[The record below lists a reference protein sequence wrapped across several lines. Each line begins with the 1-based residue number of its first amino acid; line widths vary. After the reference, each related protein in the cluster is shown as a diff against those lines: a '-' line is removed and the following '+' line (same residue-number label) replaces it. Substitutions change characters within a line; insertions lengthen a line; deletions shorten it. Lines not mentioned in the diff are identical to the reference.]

1 MDIGK
6 GRNFDEKPLESTTVL
21 QAWVQIL
28 ILLRGEGTVW
38 NIPPVS
44 YTYSD
49 GVFLGIMLN
58 KKLSASLISLLPF
71 TSFKIKDVKEGN
83 MC

>member
-1 MDIGK
+1 M
-6 GRNFDEKPLESTTVL
+6 EHATCWL
-21 QAWVQIL
+21 
-28 ILLRGEGTVW
+28 
-38 NIPPVS
+38 
-44 YTYSD
+44 YSD

-58 KKLSASLISLLPF
+58 KKLSDSLISLLPF